1 MSNSSNRLPQLR
13 LVRHPHRAK
22 YSAARI
28 LWALTA
34 TLLLAACGGGGHST
48 GDDAASRALGVTPA
62 GKPSHE
68 SAREAASAVPRILN
82 PSEELAGFAPDG
94 ILRWSAVAGADAYEV
109 WAYEDAG
116 LTRLAEF
123 SKALDSRQ
131 YQFTQLAGAKT
142 YHVKLY
148 YRVSGTWRELPA
160 FSLTTATTVTKAR
173 LVNSQEELEAF
184 GPNGTLRWTT
194 VEGADVYELWI
205 YRDAKRVAFAETS
218 GPVRVTQYQIAT
230 LAPDVTYYVQVYA
243 RVNGTFTAGGALELT
258 VTSQL
263 DRARIANP
271 QEELDAFATDGILRW
286 SPVTGATAYELW
298 MFTNPSASE
307 IHESSGSLRERAYRV
322 RTLQPDRTYYA
333 QAYALVN
340 GQWQVGSPVR
350 IATTAQ
356 PTRARLTTP
365 QEQLE
370 SFPAGGTLRWTEVPG
385 ATAYELW
392 IYGNPGL
399 GVAIESGANR
409 DRSYQPQRLCGGGV
423 YYVQV
428 HALVAG
434 QWTVGWA
441 TRLDVPAGQG
451 AADCVPPAPQVKLS
465 ASRVEVPSGSAVTL
479 SWSSQFASGCA
490 ASGAWS
496 GAKAL
501 SGQETVGPIDR
512 NSLFSLSCTGPS
524 GTYKAE
530 TLVTLAGAA
539 MVWDQ
544 SRWDAAN
551 WQ

>member
-1 MSNSSNRLPQLR
+1 MDRWMAR
-13 LVRHPHRAK
+13 KLVVVLVVALAGCGSTELTEEHDRALLK
-22 YSAARI
+22 GSPFNYQVQPLVESDAPVTYSAS
-28 LWALTA
+28 
-34 TLLLAACGGGGHST
+34 LADGRPLPT
-48 GDDAASRALGVTPA
+48 WLRFDAATRTFSGVAPSDEPALVSNPLRVQVVATGAAGVFAKT
-62 GKPSHE
+62 SYELRVIE
-68 SAREAASAVPRILN
+68 SPSAVPRILN
-82 PSEELAGFAPDG
+82 PEEELAGFAPDG
-94 ILRWSAVAGADAYEV
+94 LLRWSAVAGADAYEV

-131 YQFTQLAGAKT
+131 YQFTQLAGGRT

-148 YRVSGTWRELPA
+148 YRVSGSWRELPV
-160 FSLTTATTVTKAR
+160 FSLGTATTVTKAR

-184 GPNGTLRWTT
+184 
-194 VEGADVYELWI
+194 
-205 YRDAKRVAFAETS
+205 
-218 GPVRVTQYQIAT
+218 
-230 LAPDVTYYVQVYA
+230 
-243 RVNGTFTAGGALELT
+243 
-258 VTSQL
+258 
-263 DRARIANP
+263 
-271 QEELDAFATDGILRW
+271 ATDGLLRW

-298 MFTNPSASE
+298 IFTNPNASE
-307 IHESSGSLRERAYRV
+307 IHESSGSLKERAYRV
-322 RTLQPDRTYYA
+322 RTLQPGRTYYA

-350 IATTAQ
+350 VTTTGQ

-392 IYGNPGL
+392 IYGNAGL
-399 GVAIESGANR
+399 GVVIESGANA
-409 DRSYQPQRLCGGGV
+409 DRSYQPRRLCGGGV

-428 HALVAG
+428 HALVGG

-465 ASRVEVPSGSAVTL
+465 ASPVEVPFGGTVTL
-479 SWSSQFASGCA
+479 SWSSQFATSCT

-496 GAKAL
+496 GPKAL
-501 SGQETVGPIDR
+501 GGQETIGPINR

-530 TLVTLAGAA
+530 TLATLAGAA

-544 SRWDAAN
+544 SRWDEAK